1 VINHKSLKEEL
12 KDKLREIL
20 KVSYKPEETI
30 HVEDIRYSLHE
41 MENLINKFLSTF
53 NDIKELPENVQQLT
67 DSKLVNETNKACEEI
82 DAIIKDYINKVDDIF
97 ISSKVREEFIKQLE
111 SIRKFSEDK
120 EKEFDMLRR
129 SLREEMRNFSGR
141 KGENLK
147 KLERYAKE
155 LKNNFEEL
163 EEKSYELITAL
174 ERKKALMVSP
184 EILDVVRSL
193 ELGGEVWA
201 HEIIEKISG
210 LRNVAGEP
218 YTEEV
223 SMTAPLLTGEETTRL
238 TMDQLLVRYPPFEP
252 IQIESDGIIGR
263 FIWFL
268 ESTNMVFIPPKNIQ
282 SKVNEYVKID
292 ETSGKLISVKPLDV
306 LKDVQG
312 GEILIILRAGS
323 RKVFIKYGSRDLY
336 NYVQK
341 YGASMKYSIEN
352 IQNKYEIRV
361 QKEKRTEKAYSV
373 SNLGYTWYCILGLG
387 MSTDPFDF
395 DCPFV
400 GMCPVGR
407 KSQDKCNKWSW
418 SRRLFPK
425 VYVVPERELALASA
439 ADLKYGQPL
448 LFITPFAVSGV
459 RMHELYRRAQW
470 YMPSVAPEGPV
481 VEIHFKKSLK
491 KDLPKTNAI
500 GFEIPLSFVKG
511 IIESLLDE
519 EIRDKQSVIVMHNN
533 YKSSYVGLD
542 KLLLSKFFVYKMTKE
557 GHDAFYFLQMK
568 DDKIMEN
575 FENFKEKLQKGYN
588 RDEIVN
594 FAIEIFGHTISH
606 LFHSFISNSLEIEP
620 ENLLYVYSIDKKRD
634 ALLVSVAENSA
645 WGSLDIAKHAQMK
658 FGSIDRMLEE
668 FVNSITISLEKHEK
682 DIQSYMVKMNN
693 IVTDPTVTKIAN
705 ELKDRYMSLVS
716 KGLILDT
723 ATFLNHIVISGQDID
738 IAKKLQ
744 FDNEREVRER
754 LTDAI
759 LASGISTCVDGC
771 SACVMLD
778 HGCTAP
784 LLQNILLSRN
794 LAVWILKV
802 LTGKV
807 SIKGRGNVLGSA
819 IFYQAKESFF
829 AFSPYLDEEGVKVLT
844 DLAQKDVKIILV
856 THKKFAEE
864 FGEQLKKQGIEV
876 YFTKAPRHDKFY
888 VIDGRVRVGT
898 TQNLSKL
905 SSINEF
911 SLKQLSPFEAE
922 SSIRQ
927 ELEGGAVERY

>member
-1 VINHKSLKEEL
+1 MINHKSLKEEL

-519 EIRDKQSVIVMHNN
+519 KIRDKQSVIVMHNN

-693 IVTDPTVTKIAN
+693 IVTDPTITKIAN

>member
-41 MENLINKFLSTF
+41 MENLINKILSTF
-53 NDIKELPENVQQLT
+53 NDIKELPENVQQLA
-67 DSKLVNETNKACEEI
+67 DSKLVNETNKVCEEI
-82 DAIIKDYINKVDDIF
+82 DAIIKNYINKVDDIF

-481 VEIHFKKSLK
+481 VEIDFKKSLK

-500 GFEIPLSFVKG
+500 GFEIPLSLVKG

-519 EIRDKQSVIVMHNN
+519 KIRDKQSVIVMHNN

-557 GHDAFYFLQMK
+557 GHDTFYFLQMK
-568 DDKIMEN
+568 DDKIMES

-911 SLKQLSPFEAE
+911 SLKQLSTFEAE

>member
-41 MENLINKFLSTF
+41 MENLIDKILSTF
-53 NDIKELPENVQQLT
+53 KDIKELPENVQQLT
-67 DSKLVNETNKACEEI
+67 DSKLVNETNKACEEF

-97 ISSKVREEFIKQLE
+97 ISSKVREEFTKQLE

-129 SLREEMRNFSGR
+129 SLREEVRNFSGR

-163 EEKSYELITAL
+163 EEKSYELITTL

-268 ESTNMVFIPPKNIQ
+268 ESTNMVFILPKNIQ

-341 YGASMKYSIEN
+341 YGASLKYSIEN

-418 SRRLFPK
+418 SRRLFSK

-481 VEIHFKKSLK
+481 VEIYFKKSLK

-500 GFEIPLSFVKG
+500 GFEIPLSLVKG

-519 EIRDKQSVIVMHNN
+519 KIRDKQSVIVMHNN
-533 YKSSYVGLD
+533 YSSYVGLD

-557 GHDAFYFLQMK
+557 GHDTFYFLQMK

-723 ATFLNHIVISGQDID
+723 TTFLNHIVISGQDID

-759 LASGISTCVDGC
+759 LASGISTCIDGC

-807 SIKGRGNVLGSA
+807 SIKGRGNVLGPA

-829 AFSPYLDEEGVKVLT
+829 AFSPYLDEEGVKVLK

-856 THKKFAEE
+856 THKKFAVE

-876 YFTKAPRHDKFY
+876 YFTKVPRHDKFY

-911 SLKQLSPFEAE
+911 SLKQLSSFEAE

>member
-1 VINHKSLKEEL
+1 MINHKSLKEEL

-41 MENLINKFLSTF
+41 MENLINKILSTF
-53 NDIKELPENVQQLT
+53 NDIKELPENVQQLA
-67 DSKLVNETNKACEEI
+67 DSKLVNETNKVCEEI
-82 DAIIKDYINKVDDIF
+82 DAIIKNYINKVDDIF

-481 VEIHFKKSLK
+481 VEIDFKKSLK

-500 GFEIPLSFVKG
+500 GFEIPLSLVKG

-519 EIRDKQSVIVMHNN
+519 KIRDKQSVIVMHNN

-557 GHDAFYFLQMK
+557 GHDTFYFLQMK
-568 DDKIMEN
+568 DDKIMES

-911 SLKQLSPFEAE
+911 SLKQLSTFEAE

>member
-1 VINHKSLKEEL
+1 MINHKSLKEEL

-41 MENLINKFLSTF
+41 MENLINKILSTF

-500 GFEIPLSFVKG
+500 GFEIPLSLVKG

-519 EIRDKQSVIVMHNN
+519 KIRDKQSVIVMHNN

-557 GHDAFYFLQMK
+557 GHDTFYFLQMK

-682 DIQSYMVKMNN
+682 DIQNYMVKMNN

-794 LAVWILKV
+794 LAVWILRV

>member
-41 MENLINKFLSTF
+41 MENLINKILSTF

-500 GFEIPLSFVKG
+500 GFEIPLSLVKG

-519 EIRDKQSVIVMHNN
+519 KIRDKQSVIVMHNN

-557 GHDAFYFLQMK
+557 GHDTFYFLQMK

-682 DIQSYMVKMNN
+682 DIQNYMVKMNN

>member
-1 VINHKSLKEEL
+1 MINHKSLKEEL

>member
-1 VINHKSLKEEL
+1 V
-12 KDKLREIL
+12 
-20 KVSYKPEETI
+20 
-30 HVEDIRYSLHE
+30 
-41 MENLINKFLSTF
+41 
-53 NDIKELPENVQQLT
+53 
-67 DSKLVNETNKACEEI
+67 
-82 DAIIKDYINKVDDIF
+82 
-97 ISSKVREEFIKQLE
+97 
-111 SIRKFSEDK
+111 
-120 EKEFDMLRR
+120 
-129 SLREEMRNFSGR
+129 
-141 KGENLK
+141 
-147 KLERYAKE
+147 
-155 LKNNFEEL
+155 
-163 EEKSYELITAL
+163 
-174 ERKKALMVSP
+174 
-184 EILDVVRSL
+184 
-193 ELGGEVWA
+193 
-201 HEIIEKISG
+201 
-210 LRNVAGEP
+210 
-218 YTEEV
+218 
-223 SMTAPLLTGEETTRL
+223 
-238 TMDQLLVRYPPFEP
+238 DQLLARYPPFEP

-500 GFEIPLSFVKG
+500 GFEIPLSLVKG

-519 EIRDKQSVIVMHNN
+519 KIRDKQSVIVMHNN

-557 GHDAFYFLQMK
+557 GHDTFYFLQMK

-575 FENFKEKLQKGYN
+575 FEIFKEKLQKGYN

-658 FGSIDRMLEE
+658 FGSIDRMLGE

>member
-519 EIRDKQSVIVMHNN
+519 KIRDKQSVIVMHNN

>member
-41 MENLINKFLSTF
+41 MENLINKILSTF

-500 GFEIPLSFVKG
+500 GFEIPLSLVKG

-519 EIRDKQSVIVMHNN
+519 KIRDKQSVIVMHNN

-557 GHDAFYFLQMK
+557 GHDTFYFLQMK

-682 DIQSYMVKMNN
+682 DIQNYMVKMNN

-794 LAVWILKV
+794 LAVWILRV

>member
-519 EIRDKQSVIVMHNN
+519 KIRDKQSVIVMHNN

-693 IVTDPTVTKIAN
+693 IVTDPTITKIAN